1 MNSFIN
7 NWAEGIIVAVI
18 IVTLIEIIAPK
29 GKIKKYLDVVFG
41 LYIVFTIVSPI
52 IYQLNGRKLEKVFD
66 IDEFEYEIIESRNEE
81 NINNDS
87 YSNFSSNS
95 AKTIREL
102 YISNLESD
110 INNYL
115 KIKGYDAERIS
126 IKVKNDDN
134 FTIEKI
140 EVCIDKSKEKVS
152 NEKKD
157 KKIQI
162 DDIVISKFK
171 NIETEKALSKQETSN
186 IQKLIS
192 DKYDIDSK
200 LIFVE

>member
-29 GKIKKYLDVVFG
+29 GKIKKYLDVVLG

-102 YISNLESD
+102 YISNLETD